1 MSLTV
6 PEQIR
11 QLVDQHTHFL
21 LVFPPHDRGDALS
34 SALALRQFLI
44 SKNKQVEVVSSG
56 YVTPKNFHFLPGAHS
71 TKMGLENIHKFIIK
85 VDISHAPVETLSYDV
100 KDNWLSIYITPKTG
114 SITKQELRT
123 AQTNFKYD
131 CVFTFGASDLEALGD
146 IFFNNTDLFYRT
158 PVVNI
163 DHTPH
168 NERFGQIN
176 WVELTAAATTEAT
189 YRLLKQMGAEIDT
202 HMATTLLAGMTAA
215 TKSFTTSNVTPATLT
230 TASELVEKGA
240 ERDTIVQHLYRT
252 RSVGGL
258 KLWGA
263 ALSHLVF
270 ERGEDLVLTTL
281 TRDDFTRTGTDA
293 TALHGLV
300 DELIMNTPEAHRFV
314 LLYEDLLAE
323 AGVFRGILATNKNFN
338 ALQLVAKFNPEGKE
352 REAHFTVKA
361 PTIQEAI
368 EKVRTA
374 LAVHKVKGP

>member
-1 MSLTV
+1 MSLAI
-6 PEQIR
+6 PEQIK
-11 QLVDQHTHFL
+11 QLVDQHAHFL
-21 LVFPPHDRGDALS
+21 LVFPPHDQGDALT
-34 SALALRQFLI
+34 SALAMRQFLLT
-44 SKNKQVEVVSSG
+44 KNKQVDVVASG
-56 YVTPKNFHFLPGAHS
+56 YTVTKNFHFLPGATA
-71 TKMGLENIHKFIIK
+71 TKPGLENIHKFIIK

-114 SITKQELRT
+114 SLTKQELRT

-131 CVFTFGASDLEALGD
+131 TIFTFGATDLEALGD

-176 WVELTAAATTEAT
+176 FVELTAAATAEAT
-189 YRLLKQMGAEIDT
+189 YRLLKQMGAEIDAP
-202 HMATTLLAGMTAA
+202 MATTLLTGMTAA
-215 TKSFTTSNVTPATLT
+215 TKSFTTANVTPATLT

-240 ERDTIVQHLYRT
+240 ERDKIVQHLYRT
-252 RSVGGL
+252 RSVGAL

-263 ALSHLVF
+263 ALGHLTF
-270 ERGEDLVLTTL
+270 ERGEDLVFTTL
-281 TRDDFTRTGTDA
+281 TRDDFTRTGTDS
-293 TALHGLV
+293 TALRGLV

-314 LLYEDLLAE
+314 LLYEDALAE
-323 AGVFRGILATNKNFN
+323 PGVFRGVIATNRNFN
-338 ALQLVAKFNPEGKE
+338 ALQLVAQFNPEGKE

-361 PTIQEAI
+361 ATLQEAV

-374 LAVHKVKGP
+374 LTITK